1 MLFKLIT
8 VIQQSSA
15 VIALQPA
22 RQKEILKILNMVVGN
37 ALAEINAQELKEKK
51 PNEEGAG

>member
-1 MLFKLIT
+1 MIT

-22 RQKEILKILNMVVGN
+22 RQKKMLIGLDIAVGN
-37 ALAEINAQELKEKK
+37 ALAEINEQ
-51 PNEEGAG
+51 

>member
-1 MLFKLIT
+1 MIT

-22 RQKEILKILNMVVGN
+22 RQKEIPIGLDITVGN

>member
-1 MLFKLIT
+1 MLFRLIT

-22 RQKEILKILNMVVGN
+22 RQKEIPIGLDITVGN
-37 ALAEINAQELKEKK
+37 ALAEINAQELKGKK
-51 PNEEGAG
+51 PNEEGSG

>member
-1 MLFKLIT
+1 M
-8 VIQQSSA
+8 
-15 VIALQPA
+15 QPA

>member
-1 MLFKLIT
+1 MIT